1 MAAINKLLILKKKIF
16 LLMLLRRTRKRKLKY
31 TKKMW
36 VRKIFQERQMKGE
49 FQMLVKDLQLFD
61 REYFFRNFR
70 MDPARFELLL
80 SWVAPYICKSSKRRA
95 TTSPAERLCVTLRY
109 LATGDAQFTI
119 ASSYRISPTTLC
131 RIIRETTE
139 VLWNILLEKG
149 YLNSPN
155 TEKEWLDIAIEFED
169 RWNFPHCL
177 GAIDGKHI
185 NIQAPANSGSIYF
198 NYKKTFSVVLLAVCD
213 AKYRFTLCHIG
224 EAGRKSDGGI
234 YCKSN
239 LGRAID
245 NNLLNLP
252 GPKAF
257 FHYRNDIEFP
267 YVFVAD
273 EGFAMKCNMLRPYSR
288 NNIFN
293 IAEIIFNYRLSR
305 ARRIIENTFG
315 ILASRF
321 RIFRRPIIAHVATV
335 VKIAK
340 ACIALH
346 NFLVTERSDQY
357 LPRNVFE
364 IEMLDANGLSPL
376 SQQGSNNYSQQAKNV
391 RDDFREYFM
400 SPEGSVSWQN
410 DIIAP

>member
-1 MAAINKLLILKKKIF
+1 MAAINKLLILKKKNF

-169 RWNFPHCL
+169 RWNFPH
-177 GAIDGKHI
+177 
-185 NIQAPANSGSIYF
+185 
-198 NYKKTFSVVLLAVCD
+198 
-213 AKYRFTLCHIG
+213 
-224 EAGRKSDGGI
+224 
-234 YCKSN
+234 
-239 LGRAID
+239 
-245 NNLLNLP
+245 
-252 GPKAF
+252 
-257 FHYRNDIEFP
+257 
-267 YVFVAD
+267 
-273 EGFAMKCNMLRPYSR
+273 
-288 NNIFN
+288 
-293 IAEIIFNYRLSR
+293 
-305 ARRIIENTFG
+305 
-315 ILASRF
+315 
-321 RIFRRPIIAHVATV
+321 
-335 VKIAK
+335 
-340 ACIALH
+340 
-346 NFLVTERSDQY
+346 FLERSTE
-357 LPRNVFE
+357 N
-364 IEMLDANGLSPL
+364 I
-376 SQQGSNNYSQQAKNV
+376 
-391 RDDFREYFM
+391 
-400 SPEGSVSWQN
+400 
-410 DIIAP
+410 